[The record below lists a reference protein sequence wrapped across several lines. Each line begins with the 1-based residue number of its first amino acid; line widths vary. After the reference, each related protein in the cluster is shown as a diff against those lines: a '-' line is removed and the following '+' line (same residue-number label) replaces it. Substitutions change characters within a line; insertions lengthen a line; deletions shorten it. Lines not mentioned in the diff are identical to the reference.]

1 VAASRNWSSSR
12 KVVQPTPLRG
22 VHWIAD
28 DPSRN
33 SGDVVVHV
41 LTAAAFAALVAVLA
55 TPTAM
60 AIEEPRFQVLDKE
73 GGFELREYL
82 PYVVA
87 ETRVDAGFE
96 KAGSVAFQR
105 LFRYISGNNIAQ
117 QKIAM
122 TAPVTQSRGEKIS
135 MTAPVSQVAD
145 GNAYLVAFTLPSTYT
160 LATAPR
166 PLDPAVQI
174 RQVPA
179 QLVACWRY
187 SGRWTASNF
196 RDHEAQLRD
205 RIEARGLVARGDP
218 VLARYNPPFTP
229 WFMRRNEVLIPVA
242 APPK

>member
-1 VAASRNWSSSR
+1 
-12 KVVQPTPLRG
+12 
-22 VHWIAD
+22 
-28 DPSRN
+28 
-33 SGDVVVHV
+33 VHV

-60 AIEEPRFQVLDKE
+60 AIEGPRFNVLEQD
-73 GGFELREYL
+73 GSFELREYS
-82 PYVVA
+82 PYIVA
-87 ETRVDAGFE
+87 ETRVEAGFE
-96 KAGSVAFQR
+96 DAGSVAFRR

-160 LATAPR
+160 LATAPQ
-166 PLDPAVQI
+166 PLDPTVQI
-174 RQVPA
+174 REVPA
-179 QLVACWRY
+179 QLIACWRY

-196 RDHEAQLRD
+196 RDHEVLLRE
-205 RIEARGLVARGDP
+205 RIKERGLIAGGDP

-242 APPK
+242 PQPKR

>member
-1 VAASRNWSSSR
+1 MHA
-12 KVVQPTPLRG
+12 
-22 VHWIAD
+22 
-28 DPSRN
+28 
-33 SGDVVVHV
+33 
-41 LTAAAFAALVAVLA
+41 LTAAAFAATVAVLA
-55 TPTAM
+55 TTTAM
-60 AIEEPRFQVLDKE
+60 AIEEPRFEVLEKD

-82 PYVVA
+82 PFVVA

-96 KAGSVAFQR
+96 DAGSIAFQR

-160 LATAPR
+160 LATAPQ
-166 PLDPAVQI
+166 PLDPTVQI
-174 RQVPA
+174 RAVPA
-179 QLVACWRY
+179 QLIACWRY
-187 SGRWTASNF
+187 SGRWTESNY
-196 RDHEAQLRD
+196 RDHEVLLRE
-205 RIEARGLVARGDP
+205 RINSRELIARGNP

-242 APPK
+242 RQPKR